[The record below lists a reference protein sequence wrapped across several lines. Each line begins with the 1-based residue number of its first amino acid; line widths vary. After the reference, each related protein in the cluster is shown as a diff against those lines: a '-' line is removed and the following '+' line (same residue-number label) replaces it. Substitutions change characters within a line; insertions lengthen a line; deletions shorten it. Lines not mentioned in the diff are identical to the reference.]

1 MTRLIGAAL
10 FALSLLVF
18 PGAEAQ
24 ADGCTPV
31 SGSCVKG
38 EDNSLV
44 VSAHSG
50 SPAGSLAGVGENSQ
64 AAAPSGASGETP
76 GSFVTTPVCAI
87 GGSQTCA
94 EVATCGDGT
103 TQFFTTF
110 VPLDGTPVPVGTN
123 CGDPAPPGDAVATA
137 LPQVTPGMVQR
148 ALERV
153 PLPEPDL
160 SVQPPGGRTL
170 INFETNFFTAAQPF
184 TETVTLLGRR
194 VDLDITPSQF
204 RWAFG
209 DGEGLTTTE
218 PGAPYPDLELTHTY
232 LEQGQVRPQVTTVY
246 TADYRVD
253 GGPWQPVPGSVDITS
268 DPVDLTV
275 TEVTNQLVDYR

>member
-1 MTRLIGAAL
+1 MTLMRLGAVVAGFTLLALNPTVGPATADSPDAASGQTDFIVSGQSGNAAVSDDMPNASDASSTGPALTYHEQGACALGGSTTCAEPLTCEGGQTVTYWWYTNPTGATVSQGFSCPGAA
-10 FALSLLVF
+10 
-18 PGAEAQ
+18 PEI
-24 ADGCTPV
+24 
-31 SGSCVKG
+31 
-38 EDNSLV
+38 
-44 VSAHSG
+44 
-50 SPAGSLAGVGENSQ
+50 
-64 AAAPSGASGETP
+64 AAAP
-76 GSFVTTPVCAI
+76 
-87 GGSQTCA
+87 
-94 EVATCGDGT
+94 
-103 TQFFTTF
+103 
-110 VPLDGTPVPVGTN
+110 
-123 CGDPAPPGDAVATA
+123 
-137 LPQVTPGMVQR
+137 PQVTPGMVQR

-153 PLPEPDL
+153 RLPEPDL

-170 INFETNFFTAAQPF
+170 INFETNFFTAAEPF

-194 VDLDITPSQF
+194 VDLDISPSQF

>member
-1 MTRLIGAAL
+1 MIRQILAVALAVVAAQLASLGAASADCVDVNGVCVETGNGSL
-10 FALSLLVF
+10 FAEGV
-18 PGAEAQ
+18 Q
-24 ADGCTPV
+24 ATQGGPTLPETGP
-31 SGSCVKG
+31 SGSS
-38 EDNSLV
+38 DQT
-44 VSAHSG
+44 SAAIAQG
-50 SPAGSLAGVGENSQ
+50 TYEV
-64 AAAPSGASGETP
+64 
-76 GSFVTTPVCAI
+76 TPVCAL

-94 EVATCGDGT
+94 EVATCADGT
-103 TQFFTTF
+103 PQTFTTF

-170 INFETNFFTAAQPF
+170 INFETNFFTAAEPF